1 MQDEIARRDS
11 VHADRE
17 SRVEA
22 RMVGG
27 CICCPAGH
35 PNFTFRAG
43 YLVKDALADSHWV
56 KLALKEDVAEDEIIS
71 GYTDTKMAI
80 VMLNRQPTC
89 IVFANQKP
97 AQPEDPIGLHGGVV
111 TVLFTQVAAEVYE
124 DVPCMDADGIE
135 TPPTPSPR

>member
-1 MQDEIARRDS
+1 MRAEILRREE
-11 VHADRE
+11 VYADRE

-71 GYTDTKMAI
+71 GYTDTEMAI
-80 VMLNRQPTC
+80 VSLNRQPTC

-111 TVLFTQVAAEVYE
+111 TVLFTQVAAQVCE
-124 DVPCMDADGIE
+124 DKPCMDLDGIE